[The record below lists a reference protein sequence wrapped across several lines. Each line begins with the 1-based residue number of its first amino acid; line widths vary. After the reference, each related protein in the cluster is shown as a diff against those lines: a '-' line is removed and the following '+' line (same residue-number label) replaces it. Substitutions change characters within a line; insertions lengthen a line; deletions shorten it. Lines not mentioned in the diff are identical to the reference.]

1 MKLFL
6 IIPILFC
13 LQDSI
18 RVDTVNMKEQK
29 MFFEQE
35 TVNEQADDINV
46 KLDELIKKLEAKK
59 DTIQW
64 K

>member
-13 LQDSI
+13 LQDTV
-18 RVDTVNMKEQK
+18 RVDTVLKEQK
-29 MFFEQE
+29 MFFEQK
-35 TVNEQADDINV
+35 TVNEQAEDINI